1 MRLIESYLD
10 EVSRYL
16 PARQRGDI
24 VTELRVSL
32 EDQAQDLAG
41 DAEPGPEHEKAA
53 INQMGHPLQVA
64 SGYQGQRYLI
74 GPELFPS
81 FLVALKTV
89 AIIVVLVQ
97 FALLLTSYVTVGNTT
112 SLVGLFKG
120 LLEMVVWATITVTGV
135 FVAIEY
141 SGERL
146 NWYKDWTAD
155 SLKPTTGSPVDN
167 GQLITNLI
175 TEGAFLL
182 WWNDILVLQNW
193 IPGGREVLWVTL
205 TDTWTPLFWPLNVLV
220 GAWFLLHAFVLYR
233 GLWQRGTVIMEIAL
247 GGAFIAI
254 GLWLISH
261 APLVDVAG
269 RTSEFSAA
277 ATNRVIV
284 SIIVV
289 IMALTAW
296 ESFTVFRRLRRD

>member
-16 PARQRGDI
+16 PAKQRGDI
-24 VTELRVSL
+24 VSELRVSL

-81 FLVALKTV
+81 FIVTLKTV
-89 AIIVVLVQ
+89 AIIVVLIQ

-112 SLVGLFKG
+112 SLLGLFKG
-120 LLEMVVWATITVTGV
+120 LLEMVLWSTIWVVGV
-135 FVAIEY
+135 FVAIEF

-146 NWYKDWTAD
+146 NWYKDWSAD
-155 SLKPTTGSPVDN
+155 SLKPTAGSPVDN

-182 WWNDILVLQNW
+182 WWNDVLVLQNW
-193 IPGGREVLWVTL
+193 IPGGHEVFSLTL
-205 TDTWTPLFWPLNVLV
+205 TETWTPLFWPLNVLV
-220 GAWFLLHAFVLYR
+220 AAWFLLHAYVLYR
-233 GLWQRGTVIMEIAL
+233 GLWQRGTVIAEVVL
-247 GGAFIAI
+247 GGVFIAI

-261 APLVDVAG
+261 APLAEVAG
-269 RTSEFSAA
+269 SISEFSAA
-277 ATNRVIV
+277 AANRVIV
-284 SIIVV
+284 SVIVV

-296 ESFTVFRRLRRD
+296 DSYTVLRRLRRD